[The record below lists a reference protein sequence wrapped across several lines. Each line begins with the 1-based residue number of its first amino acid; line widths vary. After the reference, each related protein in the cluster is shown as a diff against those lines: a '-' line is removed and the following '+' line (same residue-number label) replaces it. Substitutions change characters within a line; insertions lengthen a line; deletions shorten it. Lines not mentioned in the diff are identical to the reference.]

1 MVSFSSIM
9 LMLYLVSNEAKLQ
22 QYPILISSLITT
34 LITLNHLIPLI
45 DSSRDVGTI
54 ENGSYVLFN
63 IIVIYAIL
71 PVPKHI
77 TILLSS
83 LISFINLA
91 ILGYFLTNSGLNIYI
106 ILKRL
111 TCYAILYFVANVY
124 GVYHQVLTTISQE
137 DSYKNTIKFIDGRM
151 KLEKEKQQQVSSNGM
166 FEIRCKIGEK
176 NVKLMLFF
184 RSCWWWACCRP
195 I

>member
-1 MVSFSSIM
+1 M

-22 QYPILISSLITT
+22 QYPILISSLIST

-54 ENGSYVLFN
+54 ENGSFVLFN
-63 IIVIYAIL
+63 IIVIYSIL

-91 ILGYFLTNSGLNIYI
+91 ILGYFLANSGLNSYI

-111 TCYAILYFVANVY
+111 SCYAILYFVANVF

-151 KLEKEKQQQVSSNGM
+151 KLEQEKQQQVSSNGM
-166 FEIRCKIGEK
+166 FKIRWKIGGKCEI
-176 NVKLMLFF
+176 NVIF
-184 RSCWWWACCRP
+184 
-195 I
+195 